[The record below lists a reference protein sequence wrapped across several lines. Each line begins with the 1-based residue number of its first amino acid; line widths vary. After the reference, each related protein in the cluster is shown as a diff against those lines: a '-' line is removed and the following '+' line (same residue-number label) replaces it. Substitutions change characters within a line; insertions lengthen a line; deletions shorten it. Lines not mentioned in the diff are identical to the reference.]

1 MITQGHSRPDLPTA
15 LELEVNKK
23 LQMKQ
28 EEIDRKQE
36 EIDRLKTENLELKEQ
51 LKQARKWARK
61 ISSVCRPIS

>member
-23 LQMKQ
+23 LQ
-28 EEIDRKQE
+28 IKQE
-36 EIDRLKTENLELKEQ
+36 EIDRLKTENLELNEQ

-61 ISSVCRPIS
+61 ISSVCRPIL